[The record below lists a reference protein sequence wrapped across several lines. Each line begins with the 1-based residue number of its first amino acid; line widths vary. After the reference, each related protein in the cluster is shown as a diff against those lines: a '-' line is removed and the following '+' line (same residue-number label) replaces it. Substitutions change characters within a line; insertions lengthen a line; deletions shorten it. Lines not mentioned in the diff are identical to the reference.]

1 MLDKTLESPL
11 DSKETKPVSP
21 KGNQP
26 WTFTGRTE
34 AEALI
39 LLPPDMKSRL
49 IGKDPNAGKDWRQE
63 ENGMIRL
70 DGINNS
76 MDMSLSKLW

>member
-1 MLDKTLESPL
+1 MLEKTLESPL

-39 LLPPDMKSRL
+39 LLPPDTKSRL